1 MKLNPS
7 HLNISLSLA
16 IIVLSFYTVIW
27 HNQNYKLYK
36 ASITL
41 QKENQTIVALNKQ
54 LLSEY
59 STKVSGGK
67 IKEKALSMLKMKQ
80 VNKIIKIEL

>member
-1 MKLNPS
+1 M
-7 HLNISLSLA
+7 
-16 IIVLSFYTVIW
+16 
-27 HNQNYKLYK
+27 
-36 ASITL
+36 
-41 QKENQTIVALNKQ
+41 ALNKQ